1 MVSVITTTTTN
12 LHHDVVRR
20 FVLIGIDDSLR
31 FMGGSIDDVDVK
43 ASTDGDGEDGDGDVL
58 DRFLDCDGKLL
69 IVD

>member
-1 MVSVITTTTTN
+1 M
-12 LHHDVVRR
+12 RR

-43 ASTDGDGEDGDGDVL
+43 ASTDGDGEDGGGDEDVL